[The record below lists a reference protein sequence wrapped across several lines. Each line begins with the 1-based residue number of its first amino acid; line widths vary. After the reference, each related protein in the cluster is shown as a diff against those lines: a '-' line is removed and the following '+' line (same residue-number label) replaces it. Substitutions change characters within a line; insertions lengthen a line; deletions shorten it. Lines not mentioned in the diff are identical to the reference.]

1 LTQNNVYIALF
12 NCVLGEELSW
22 KHLSEGIFPTASVNT
37 LQSDLSK
44 VCTRDTAMEQAAL
57 DIGVSPLDE
66 VTVILVTVIFVTIV
80 IVTVMLVTVILS
92 LL

>member
-1 LTQNNVYIALF
+1 VRIRSSTLYAQLTNHTHLICLNNYI
-12 NCVLGEELSW
+12 NVLGEELSW

-66 VTVILVTVIFVTIV
+66 VL
-80 IVTVMLVTVILS
+80 
-92 LL
+92 